1 MPLEWGIVFQEQTDN
16 QSLNRIK
23 IPAIQSDGN
32 LLRKMQDG
40 SVLLSRRPPEQME
53 PIKALLFPVV
63 MEDSAMKTSR
73 CLSGSKKYKNC
84 QGIPMSFI
92 ITQMENPL

>member
-1 MPLEWGIVFQEQTDN
+1 MFQEQADN
-16 QSLNRIK
+16 QSLNRIE

-32 LLRKMQDG
+32 LPCKMQDG
-40 SVLLSRRPPEQME
+40 SVLLSLRPPDQME
-53 PIKALLFPVV
+53 PIKALLFLVV

-92 ITQMENPL
+92 INVNQ